1 MVQSPG
7 RFWSMTI
14 FGHRALA
21 AIHSFPASPYL
32 AMSRYH
38 NFWDNKLRSAKV
50 FVLNAGMLW
59 SSKIGHNSPA
69 MAYSYS
75 LYHLFGQSSV
85 CVFVSCVTVCPSV
98 LVSVCLFVWLS
109 VCMGAGTGVLMYT
122 GPPLAVRWEL
132 CVTTYSHTPLGKLA
146 GGLDDSRIIAVC
158 LSTSTAFIS
167 FADQYW
173 DIFTR
178 TSVVFCH
185 HLQDRLPLPCNRQS
199 SAIPPG
205 LDGFCDVVWCLIR
218 NFSHLLDH
226 SSLNWGIC
234 KCNYSNL
241 ERDQLVLVT
250 ISSIPLLFLTLRS
263 RLM

>member
-75 LYHLFGQSSV
+75 LYHLFGQYSRCLCICVLCYCLSVCLGV
-85 CVFVSCVTVCPSV
+85 CVFVCLIVCVYGRRHWCTHVHWTTSRCQVRAVCDDV
-98 LVSVCLFVWLS
+98 L
-109 VCMGAGTGVLMYT
+109 
-122 GPPLAVRWEL
+122 
-132 CVTTYSHTPLGKLA
+132 SHTLGKA
-146 GGLDDSRIIAVC
+146 GGWI
-158 LSTSTAFIS
+158 
-167 FADQYW
+167 
-173 DIFTR
+173 
-178 TSVVFCH
+178 
-185 HLQDRLPLPCNRQS
+185 
-199 SAIPPG
+199 G
-205 LDGFCDVVWCLIR
+205 
-218 NFSHLLDH
+218 
-226 SSLNWGIC
+226 
-234 KCNYSNL
+234 
-241 ERDQLVLVT
+241 
-250 ISSIPLLFLTLRS
+250 
-263 RLM
+263 

>member
-1 MVQSPG
+1 MSV
-7 RFWSMTI
+7 
-14 FGHRALA
+14 
-21 AIHSFPASPYL
+21 YL
-32 AMSRYH
+32 C
-38 NFWDNKLRSAKV
+38 LV
-50 FVLNAGMLW
+50 FL
-59 SSKIGHNSPA
+59 
-69 MAYSYS
+69 
-75 LYHLFGQSSV
+75 SV
-85 CVFVSCVTVCPSV
+85 RLSV

-132 CVTTYSHTPLGKLA
+132 CVTMYSHTPLGKLA

-158 LSTSTAFIS
+158 LSTSRAFIS

>member
-122 GPPLAVRWEL
+122 GPPLCRVRTVCDDVL
-132 CVTTYSHTPLGKLA
+132 SHTLGKA
-146 GGLDDSRIIAVC
+146 GGWIGWLTNYSCVSKYIHSIY
-158 LSTSTAFIS
+158 FICRSILGHLYKDISCFLPSSPRPTS
-167 FADQYW
+167 FA
-173 DIFTR
+173 
-178 TSVVFCH
+178 
-185 HLQDRLPLPCNRQS
+185 
-199 SAIPPG
+199 
-205 LDGFCDVVWCLIR
+205 
-218 NFSHLLDH
+218 
-226 SSLNWGIC
+226 
-234 KCNYSNL
+234 
-241 ERDQLVLVT
+241 
-250 ISSIPLLFLTLRS
+250 
-263 RLM
+263 M